1 MNSKLKKKKKIKHGI
16 KVVFLYFYAIIF
28 ASQCFA
34 ESSSNSTSKI
44 NKRSQQYMEMMN
56 GVFDFVQRN
65 YVDEVDPET
74 LYTGALKGML
84 SALNDPYTI
93 YLDNSTFRSLND
105 TTKGKFGGV
114 GLSISKAFISTPE
127 KPAYVE
133 VASPV
138 EDTPGFKAGIQAG
151 DLIISAN
158 GTDTSKITMDE
169 VLDILRGPVGEKVDL
184 VIRRGQNIEFPVTLK
199 REMIEVPTVK
209 FGTIKEVEKAG
220 TVGYVRIIEF
230 TPQTAERVQ
239 QALDSFKKEKIS
251 ALIIDLRNNP
261 GGLITS
267 VVDVA
272 DKFIDQGP
280 IVSTKSRLAFENS
293 VFTAS
298 PRKTTFKK
306 DIPIIVLI
314 NKGSASASEILSG
327 ALKDN
332 HLAYLVGQRTYGK
345 GSVQQ
350 VIPLGEDEA
359 IKMTIARYYTPSDTN
374 IDKIGIP
381 PDLEIK
387 YPPLTEAEEK
397 AYSALLESNKI
408 DSLIEENPKMTEEQ
422 IRENAE
428 ILKKEFNLDSRLLRR
443 LIRMQIWKFET
454 GHIYDLDYDIQLTAA
469 LDILKTKDFKMLVSS
484 TKTLKELQQE
494 AEAMK
499 LSENQAD

>member
-1 MNSKLKKKKKIKHGI
+1 MVFMKKIGRVFNAA
-16 KVVFLYFYAIIF
+16 VVFVFTAIF

-34 ESSSNSTSKI
+34 KSSSNTASESETKS
-44 NKRSQQYMEMMN
+44 RQYMEMIN

-65 YVDEVDPET
+65 YVDEVDAEV

-84 SALNDPYTI
+84 NALGDPYTV
-93 YLDNSTFRSLND
+93 YLDNSTFRSLSD
-105 TTKGKFGGV
+105 TTKGQFGGV
-114 GLSISKAFISTPE
+114 GLSISKPFESTAE

-138 EDTPGFKAGIQAG
+138 EDTPGFRAGIHAG

-169 VLDILRGPVGEKVDL
+169 VLDILRGPVGETVDL
-184 VIRRGQNIEFPVTLK
+184 VIRRGKNIEFPVTLT
-199 REMIEVPTVK
+199 RAIIEVPTVK
-209 FGTIKEVEKAG
+209 YGTIKDVKAAG

-230 TPQTAERVQ
+230 IPQTAERVQ
-239 QALDSFKKEKIS
+239 QALDSFEKENIS
-251 ALIIDLRNNP
+251 SLIIDLRNNP

-272 DKFIDQGP
+272 DKFIDNGP

-298 PRKTTFKK
+298 ARKTTFKK

-350 VIPLGEDEA
+350 VLPLSATDG
-359 IKMTIARYYTPSDTN
+359 IKITMARYYTPSDTN

-381 PDLEIK
+381 PDMEVLFPDFTEEGEK
-387 YPPLTEAEEK
+387 QYADLTKSDKVEKIVDGNSAMTESQIAKEAEK
-397 AYSALLESNKI
+397 LHSQYPA
-408 DSLIEENPKMTEEQ
+408 IE
-422 IRENAE
+422 
-428 ILKKEFNLDSRLLRR
+428 LFYLRK
-443 LIRMQIWKFET
+443 LIRNEVYRTKGAML
-454 GHIYDLDYDIQLTAA
+454 YDLDWDVQLTAA
-469 LDILKTKDFKMLVSS
+469 LDILSGSREDFRNLVKN
-484 TKTLKELQQE
+484 TKTLKELQE
-494 AEAMK
+494 
-499 LSENQAD
+499 QASSKDDSLAAAK

>member
-1 MNSKLKKKKKIKHGI
+1 MRFNRKIFRTILGTI
-16 KVVFLYFYAIIF
+16 IIF
-28 ASQCFA
+28 SAGFTTSQCFA
-34 ESSSNSTSKI
+34 QNQDQKISNF
-44 NKRSQQYMEMMN
+44 QYLRKLNRLFE
-56 GVFDFVQRN
+56 FVHEN
-65 YVDEVDPET
+65 YVDETDAKT
-74 LYTGALKGML
+74 LYEGAIKGLMN
-84 SALNDPYTI
+84 SFNDPYTS
-93 YLDNSTFRSLND
+93 YLDHDTIRDLSD
-105 TTKGKFGGV
+105 TTTGNFGGV
-114 GLSISKAFISTPE
+114 GLTISKPIESKPN
-127 KPAYVE
+127 KPAYLE
-133 VASPV
+133 VASPI
-138 EDTPGFKAGIQAG
+138 EDSPGAKAGIISG
-151 DLIISAN
+151 DY
-158 GTDTSKITMDE
+158 ITEIDGEPTEPMTMQQI
-169 VLDILRGPVGEKVDL
+169 LDKLRGEVGTPVNVTVL
-184 VIRRGQNIEFPVTLK
+184 RGKNLKFTVTLI
-199 REMIEVPTVK
+199 RELIEVPTVK
-209 FGTIKEVEKAG
+209 YAMIDEI
-220 TVGYVRIIEF
+220 GYLRIIQF
-230 TPQTAERVQ
+230 TPDTPGRVQ
-239 QALDSFKKEKIS
+239 EALDDFKSKNYKS
-251 ALIIDLRNNP
+251 LIIDLRDNP

-267 VVDVA
+267 VEEIA
-272 DKFIDQGP
+272 DKFIDNGP
-280 IVSTKSRLAFENS
+280 IVSTKSRL
-293 VFTAS
+293 FTADS
-298 PRKTTFKK
+298 VYTASEEKTVVKN
-306 DIPIIVLI
+306 IPIIVLI
-314 NKGSASASEILSG
+314 NQGSASASEILSG

-387 YPPLTEAEEK
+387 YPPLIEAEEK

-408 DSLIEENPKMTEEQ
+408 DKLIEENPKMTEEQ

-428 ILKKEFNLDSRLLRR
+428 ILKKEFNLDARLLRR